1 MRSGFALCHSRPYR
15 SRKCNVLRDFADV
28 FPSKLPPGLP
38 VKRVTDYWTV
48 LLPDYKPF
56 AHWLYRMSLEE
67 GKELKAQ
74 LDQYSADGYTESARI
89 ARVAGTSSAR
99 KKDGGLR
106 HCFDC
111 MALTSTTFQVL
122 KKYWMAS

>member
-1 MRSGFALCHSRPYR
+1 MPPSEVQHL
-15 SRKCNVLRDFADV
+15 LREFADV
-28 FPSKLPPGLP
+28 FPLKLPPGLP
-38 VKRVTDYWTV
+38 VIRVTDYWTV

-99 KKDGGLR
+99 KTGRRLAPL
-106 HCFDC
+106 F
-111 MALTSTTFQVL
+111 
-122 KKYWMAS
+122 

>member
-1 MRSGFALCHSRPYR
+1 
-15 SRKCNVLRDFADV
+15 
-28 FPSKLPPGLP
+28 
-38 VKRVTDYWTV
+38 
-48 LLPDYKPF
+48 
-56 AHWLYRMSLEE
+56 MSLEE

-74 LDQYSADGYTESARI
+74 LDKYSAAGYTESARI

-99 KKDGGLR
+99 KNDEGLR

-122 KKYWMAS
+122 KNYWMAS

>member
-1 MRSGFALCHSRPYR
+1 
-15 SRKCNVLRDFADV
+15 
-28 FPSKLPPGLP
+28 
-38 VKRVTDYWTV
+38 
-48 LLPDYKPF
+48 
-56 AHWLYRMSLEE
+56 MSLEE

-106 HCFDC
+106 PCFDC
-111 MALTSTTFQVL
+111 MALNQTNSSFQEL
-122 KKYWMAS
+122 MDYWMAFQAPRSLVKWTFNKVFFRFGFFPNMWMAQHFRRNLNPINSR

>member
-1 MRSGFALCHSRPYR
+1 M
-15 SRKCNVLRDFADV
+15 
-28 FPSKLPPGLP
+28 KLPPGLP
-38 VKRVTDYWTV
+38 VNWVTDYRIV

-106 HCFDC
+106 PCFDC
-111 MALTSTTFQVL
+111 MALIPVAPS
-122 KKYWMAS
+122 KN